1 MMDQDE
7 ILKKYSGE
15 WILLFNDEIVDHS
28 VNLEDV
34 LRVVEERYPPNKFPE
49 DNIKI
54 SKVLSGQIPLR

>member
-1 MMDQDE
+1 MEQNED
-7 ILKKYSGE
+7 LKKYSGE

-28 VNLEDV
+28 INLEEV
-34 LRVVEERYPPNKFPE
+34 LRIVEEKYPPNKFPE